1 VETILVVRVEILLA
15 VMVETVLAV
24 RDVKLL
30 VVQVET
36 LPAKKGC
43 LTRRTGRDETG
54 KKREILLA
62 VLVEI

>member
-1 VETILVVRVEILLA
+1 LVVREEILLA
-15 VMVETVLAV
+15 VMAETVLAV
-24 RDVKLL
+24 RDEKLL

-54 KKREILLA
+54 NKRERILA